1 MESVNFFMPKDECS
15 VNYHDIDYTVKAY
28 LWVCESKTETKGGYV
43 NFSCNALEWRWRN
56 RFEDH
61 RKAET
66 TVFVGKSD
74 LKSAFC
80 MLGLSCDSWP
90 WLVMRAQD
98 PQTGVWKYFVDK
110 CLTFGTSISCAH
122 FQRFSNALCHLIEF
136 KTNTQ
141 GQVTNYLDDFLFLV
155 LTILA
160 CNALIARFIQMCN

>member
-1 MESVNFFMPKDECS
+1 M
-15 VNYHDIDYTVKAY
+15 
-28 LWVCESKTETKGGYV
+28 
-43 NFSCNALEWRWRN
+43 LERRGRN

-61 RKAET
+61 RKAKT
-66 TVFVGKSD
+66 TVFAGKSD

-110 CLTFGTSISCAH
+110 CLPFGTSISCAH

-141 GQVTNYLDDFLFLV
+141 GQVTNYLDDFLFLA

-160 CNALIARFIQMCN
+160 CNALIARFIQMCNELGVPVSLEKTEWANAEAIVVFLGILLDGRNFTLGVPVEK